1 MSLFGKLLPN
11 VDPMKK
17 IVEHAKVIEEESK
30 HLKEMFEKYFSG
42 ESIDDIYEK
51 IDKYEQDA
59 DRIKGEL
66 RRELKKEYKYRFD
79 RFSILNYIDRQDK
92 IADYI
97 QDVGKLL
104 TLNTFIPPKEIQEK
118 IYKIIDVV
126 QDTIDKFEDSVK
138 KFEDYVNSDFS
149 PQYKKT
155 EDQDIETI
163 VKRERL
169 IDDMLFEIGKWYYS
183 EEVKENYNAIDLMF
197 FREVTLKISKI
208 ADSMENVTDIIK
220 IMING

>member
-11 VDPMKK
+11 VDPVRK
-17 IVEHAKVIEEESK
+17 IVEHAKIIEEESK
-30 HLKEMFEKYFSG
+30 YLKELFKNYFSG
-42 ESIDDIYEK
+42 KDIQEIYDK
-51 IDKYEQDA
+51 IDRYEQEA
-59 DRIKGEL
+59 DKIKGEL
-66 RRELKKEYKYRFD
+66 RVALKKEYKYRFD
-79 RFSILNYIDRQDK
+79 RFNILNYIDKQDK

-97 QDVGKLL
+97 QDIGKLL
-104 TLNTFIPPKEIQEK
+104 TLNYFIPPNNIQEK

-126 QDTIDKFEDSVK
+126 QDTLDKFEDSVK

-149 PQYKKT
+149 PEYRKT

-163 VKRERL
+163 VQRERT

-183 EEVKENYNAIDLMF
+183 KEAKEKYNAIDLMF